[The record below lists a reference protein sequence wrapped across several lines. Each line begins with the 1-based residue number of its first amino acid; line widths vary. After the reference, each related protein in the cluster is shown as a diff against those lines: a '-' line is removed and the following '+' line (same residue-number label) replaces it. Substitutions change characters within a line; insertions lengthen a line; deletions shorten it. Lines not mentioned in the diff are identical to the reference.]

1 MVSFKLG
8 KEIEKDVFIFSR
20 AWDKEKIQNSHE
32 ELNLRPS
39 DSALQI
45 EYWLNYQN
53 KIISIILPVNF
64 HFALAMQALRN

>member
-8 KEIEKDVFIFSR
+8 KEIEKDVFVFSR
-20 AWDKEKIQNSHE
+20 AWDKEKIQSSHE

-53 KIISIILPVNF
+53 KIILIILPVNF
-64 HFALAMQALRN
+64 YFALAMQALRK

>member
-8 KEIEKDVFIFSR
+8 KEMEKDVFVFSR
-20 AWDKEKIQNSHE
+20 AWDKEKIQSPHE

-39 DSALQI
+39 DPALQI

-53 KIISIILPVNF
+53 KIILIILPVNF
-64 HFALAMQALRN
+64 YFALAMQALRS

>member
-8 KEIEKDVFIFSR
+8 KEIEKDVFVFSR
-20 AWDKEKIQNSHE
+20 AWDKEKIQSCHE

-53 KIISIILPVNF
+53 KIILIILPVNF
-64 HFALAMQALRN
+64 YFALAMQALRN